1 MKHISIICFFKAFF
15 GISFFSVTFARR
27 MRIRYFYILLLSL
40 FANLQ
45 IWADSPKVEPF
56 AFNPKTLQIS
66 LLTCSPGKEVWSL
79 FGHTAIRFK
88 NEQTNTYDGNI
99 DIVVNYGMFSFNQ
112 PNFVPR
118 FVLGKTDYQMGI
130 IPMELFMNEYA
141 YENRGVTE
149 QVLNLSEKDKEAI
162 AKALLVNYQ
171 PENITYRY
179 NFFYNNCTT
188 KARDLIVDHLSSK
201 VTYNNKVANVSFR
214 ELTHR
219 YNAVDKWAQLG
230 DDLLLGMKA
239 DSPTNRSEQ
248 QFLPNNLMYD
258 FATAT
263 YNGKPL
269 VSKTNQLLTITPH
282 KEKSGE
288 IDYTPIFPPSP
299 MLCII
304 IFTFIAFIINLIEV
318 KKVVAFR
325 LWDALLMLI
334 TGLMGVVFTIMIF
347 SEHPCVSANGLL
359 LIFNP
364 LSLFFLYPTMKKD
377 KTLKKNL
384 WWRLWAVLIVV
395 GLLVGFIQYYPTP
408 IVIMALFLLLN
419 CGVHVLLEHENK
431 LKTIR

>member
-88 NEQTNTYDGNI
+88 SEQTNTYDGNI

-162 AKALLVNYQ
+162 LQALIKNTL

-179 NFFYNNCTT
+179 NFFYNNCTS
-188 KARDLIVDHLSSK
+188 KARDLIIDNLNGK
-201 VTYNNKVANVSFR
+201 VKYNRNIENVSFR
-214 ELTHR
+214 NIIHR
-219 YNAVDKWAQLG
+219 YNNVDKWAQLG
-230 DDLLLGMKA
+230 DDMLLGVKA
-239 DSPTNRSEQ
+239 DKPTNRQEQ
-248 QFLPNNLMYD
+248 QFLPDNLMHD
-258 FATAT
+258 FASAT
-263 YNGKPL
+263 YDGKPL
-269 VSKTNQLLTITPH
+269 ISKTNKLLRVIPH
-282 KEKSGE
+282 KTNTTDFSFSDNF
-288 IDYTPIFPPSP
+288 IPSP
-299 MLCII
+299 MICVIIFII
-304 IFTFIAFIINLIEV
+304 ITFIINLIEV
-318 KKVVAFR
+318 KKVIAIS
-325 LWDALLMLI
+325 LWDSFLMI
-334 TGLMGVVFTIMIF
+334 FTGIIGIILTVMIF
-347 SEHPCVSANGLL
+347 SEHPCVNANGLIF
-359 LIFNP
+359 IFNP
-364 LSLFFLYPTMKKD
+364 LPLFFLYTTIKRN
-377 KTLKKNL
+377 KTLKKNI
-384 WWRLWAVLIVV
+384 WWKLWAILIII
-395 GLLVGFIQYYPTP
+395 GLLIGFIQYYPTP
-408 IVIMALFLLLN
+408 AVIVALFLLLN
-419 CGVHVLLEHENK
+419 CGVHILIEHENK
-431 LKTIR
+431 LKTVK